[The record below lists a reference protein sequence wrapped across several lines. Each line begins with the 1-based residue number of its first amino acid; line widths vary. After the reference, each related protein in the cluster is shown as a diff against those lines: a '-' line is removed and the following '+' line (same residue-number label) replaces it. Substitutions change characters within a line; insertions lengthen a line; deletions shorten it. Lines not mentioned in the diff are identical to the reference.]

1 MGAWD
6 VGPFDNDDAA
16 DWSYAF
22 EGLDRE
28 SGLHFLSETIATTE
42 STPIDADIGAA
53 VVAAAAVVAWLNG
66 DTNHRTSV
74 YAETVTAWVD
84 ANPGPPS
91 AELVARAREA
101 LTRVASDRSELA
113 ALWQESGD
121 EAWRGELQR
130 VDAALAG

>member
-16 DWSYAF
+16 DWGYAF
-22 EGLDRE
+22 QGLDRE
-28 SGLHFLSETIATTE
+28 SGVHFLSETIATTE
-42 STPIDADIGAA
+42 STDAGIGAA

-66 DTNHRTSV
+66 DTNHRASAC
-74 YAETVTAWVD
+74 AETVAAWVD

-101 LTRVASDRSELA
+101 LSRVASDGSELA
-113 ALWQESGD
+113 ALWRESGD
-121 EAWRGELQR
+121 EAWREELQR
-130 VDAALAG
+130 IDAALAG